1 MAKSK
6 KLNCVATIFVLQG
19 RKEHSTGHRRSCAPM
34 EYAALF
40 LISKKKKENKNR
52 AVRIII

>member
-6 KLNCVATIFVLQG
+6 KLNRVATIFVLQG
-19 RKEHSTGHRRSCAPM
+19 RKEHSTGHRRS

-40 LISKKKKENKNR
+40 LITKKKENKNR